1 VKDPM
6 SSPKT
11 TITRGDARKAKG
23 RLSATRQRTREPSI
37 PQQILEG
44 LREMS
49 EFATSG
55 EPPETR
61 YTVRQLALDLEPG
74 DYTPDKFRATREVFG
89 LSQPLFAKFLGV
101 EVSALRHWEQGIRS
115 PSAVVRRFLD
125 EMNATP
131 DHWRPKIETAVR
143 RTQKGSNGKRSWPH
157 TAPVAELPSRSDD
170 RGAAQRFS
178 HSRQSLKPRSDSRNS
193 TATGCWGLI
202 S

>member
-1 VKDPM
+1 M

-11 TITRGDARKAKG
+11 TTPKGAMRKAKAT
-23 RLSATRQRTREPSI
+23 RPATRQRTGPLSV

-44 LREMS
+44 LREMA

-55 EPPETR
+55 EPPEKR
-61 YTVRQLALDLEPG
+61 YTVRHLTLDLEPG
-74 DYTPDKFRATREVFG
+74 DYTPDKVRATREVFG

-131 DHWRPKIETAVR
+131 DHWWTRIETAVR
-143 RTQKGSNGKRSWPH
+143 RAQKGALRKRS
-157 TAPVAELPSRSDD
+157 
-170 RGAAQRFS
+170 
-178 HSRQSLKPRSDSRNS
+178 
-193 TATGCWGLI
+193 
-202 S
+202 

>member
-1 VKDPM
+1 M

-11 TITRGDARKAKG
+11 TTPNGAMRKAT
-23 RLSATRQRTREPSI
+23 RTRPATRQRTGPLSV

-44 LREMS
+44 LREIA

-55 EPPETR
+55 EPPEKR
-61 YTVRQLALDLEPG
+61 YTVRHITLDLEPG
-74 DYTPDKFRATREVFG
+74 EYTPDKVRATREVFG

-131 DHWRPKIETAVR
+131 DHWWGRIETAVR
-143 RTQKGSNGKRSWPH
+143 RTQKGAPRKRS
-157 TAPVAELPSRSDD
+157 
-170 RGAAQRFS
+170 
-178 HSRQSLKPRSDSRNS
+178 
-193 TATGCWGLI
+193 
-202 S
+202 

>member
-1 VKDPM
+1 M

-11 TITRGDARKAKG
+11 TTPKGAMRKAKG
-23 RLSATRQRTREPSI
+23 TRPATRQRTGQLSV

-44 LREMS
+44 LREMA

-55 EPPETR
+55 EPPEKR
-61 YTVRQLALDLEPG
+61 YTVRQLTLDLEPG
-74 DYTPDKFRATREVFG
+74 DYTPDQVRATREFFG

-131 DHWRPKIETAVR
+131 DHWWGRIETAVR
-143 RTQKGSNGKRSWPH
+143 RTRKGAHGKR
-157 TAPVAELPSRSDD
+157 
-170 RGAAQRFS
+170 
-178 HSRQSLKPRSDSRNS
+178 
-193 TATGCWGLI
+193 
-202 S
+202 

>member
-1 VKDPM
+1 M

-11 TITRGDARKAKG
+11 TIPKGAMRKSKGTRPA
-23 RLSATRQRTREPSI
+23 SRQRNGQLSV

-55 EPPETR
+55 EAPEKR
-61 YTVRQLALDLEPG
+61 YTVRRVTIDLEPG
-74 DYTPDKFRATREVFG
+74 DYTPDKVRATREVFG

-131 DHWRPKIETAVR
+131 DHWWGRIEAAVR
-143 RTQKGSNGKRSWPH
+143 RTQKGALGKRS
-157 TAPVAELPSRSDD
+157 
-170 RGAAQRFS
+170 
-178 HSRQSLKPRSDSRNS
+178 
-193 TATGCWGLI
+193 
-202 S
+202 

>member
-1 VKDPM
+1 M
-6 SSPKT
+6 RSSKT
-11 TITRGDARKAKG
+11 TIAKVGMRKSERTRPSG
-23 RLSATRQRTREPSI
+23 RLRTEQLSV

-55 EPPETR
+55 EPPEKR
-61 YTVRQLALDLEPG
+61 YTVRHLTLDLEPG
-74 DYTPDKFRATREVFG
+74 DYTPEKVRATREAFH

-131 DHWRPKIETAVR
+131 GHWRTRIETAVR
-143 RTQKGSNGKRSWPH
+143 RIQK
-157 TAPVAELPSRSDD
+157 
-170 RGAAQRFS
+170 
-178 HSRQSLKPRSDSRNS
+178 
-193 TATGCWGLI
+193 
-202 S
+202 

>member
-1 VKDPM
+1 M

-11 TITRGDARKAKG
+11 TTSNRVTRKAKVRRPPTG
-23 RLSATRQRTREPSI
+23 QQTGQLSV

-44 LREMS
+44 LREMA

-61 YTVRQLALDLEPG
+61 YTVRQLTLDLEPG
-74 DYTPDKFRATREVFG
+74 DYTPDKVRATREVFG

-131 DHWRPKIETAVR
+131 DHWRRRIETAVR
-143 RTQKGSNGKRSWPH
+143 RTGKDAVRKRS
-157 TAPVAELPSRSDD
+157 
-170 RGAAQRFS
+170 
-178 HSRQSLKPRSDSRNS
+178 
-193 TATGCWGLI
+193 
-202 S
+202 

>member
-1 VKDPM
+1 M

-11 TITRGDARKAKG
+11 KIPRGGTRKANG
-23 RLSATRQRTREPSI
+23 ARLAARQRSEQLSV

-49 EFATSG
+49 DFAASG
-55 EPPETR
+55 EPPEKR
-61 YTVRQLALDLEPG
+61 YTVRHLTLDLEAG
-74 DYTPDKFRATREVFG
+74 HYTPDKVRATREVFG

-131 DHWRPKIETAVR
+131 GHWRGRIEKAVR
-143 RTQKGSNGKRSWPH
+143 RTQN
-157 TAPVAELPSRSDD
+157 
-170 RGAAQRFS
+170 
-178 HSRQSLKPRSDSRNS
+178 
-193 TATGCWGLI
+193 
-202 S
+202 